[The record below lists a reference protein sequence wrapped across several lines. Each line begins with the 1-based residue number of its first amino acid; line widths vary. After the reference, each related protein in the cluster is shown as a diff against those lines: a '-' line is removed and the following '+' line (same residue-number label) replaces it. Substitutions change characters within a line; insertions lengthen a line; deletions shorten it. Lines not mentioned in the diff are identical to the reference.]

1 MLTIAWDVDDV
12 LNDLMLSWFACA
24 WKPAHPECP
33 LTYADIT
40 ENPPD
45 RVLGVARGEYL
56 ESLDSFRASDLAAK
70 MPPNPAVLD
79 WLRAYGPRYRHM
91 ALTAR
96 PLESVPEAAAWLFR
110 HFGGYLRNFGVVP
123 SRLAAGTPAY
133 DRDKGEF
140 LEWFGKAGLL
150 VDDSEENIRA
160 AERLGLRCVL
170 YPQPWN
176 RSGRTIQETLQ
187 QLSQLAE
194 AN

>member
-1 MLTIAWDVDDV
+1 MLTIAWDIDDV
-12 LNDLMLSWFACA
+12 LNDLMLAWFTAD
-24 WKPAHPECP
+24 WKPAHPGCT
-33 LTYADIT
+33 LSYSDIT

-45 RVLGVARGEYL
+45 RVLGITRGEYL
-56 ESLDSFRASDLAAK
+56 QSLDAFRASGRADAMA
-70 MPPNPAVLD
+70 PNPAVME
-79 WLRAYGPRYRHM
+79 WLRIEGARYRHI

-96 PLESVPEAAAWLFR
+96 PLDSAPHAAAWLFR
-110 HFGGYLRNFGVVP
+110 HFGTHLRGFGLVP
-123 SRLAAGTPAY
+123 SRLPSDAPAY

-160 AERLGLRCVL
+160 AERAGVRCLL

-176 RSGRTIQETLQ
+176 RARGSAADTLRR
-187 QLSQLAE
+187 LSQLAE